1 MTTEFRTHSDMPLLL
16 TSVWLLSA
24 LGVSAVA
31 TDTVVGVAGQV
42 VKLPCR
48 LEEARQSGVEVCWG
62 RGKPS
67 LFTCHNTLINGAGGQ
82 VTYQQSDRFS
92 MSSSTSALI
101 ISGSRLSDA
110 GFYHCRV
117 QLPGPFNDQT
127 FTIHLIIAR
136 PRPVISKHL
145 GREDEEKLNTPNTV
159 TSFNTH
165 QRGSDVTGGA
175 GTEPMVAQVQSPVQ
189 EEPVNS
195 LQTFIGST
203 LRLAFIIF
211 IPAVL
216 LAAGYRVWRSNREAE
231 SKGKSD
237 QSEEEE
243 SSSV

>member
-1 MTTEFRTHSDMPLLL
+1 MLLL
-16 TSVWLLSA
+16 SSVWLLSVA
-24 LGVSAVA
+24 LRMSAVA
-31 TDTVVGVAGQV
+31 TETVVGVAGQV

-48 LEEARQSGVEVCWG
+48 LEEAGKSEVEVCWG

-82 VTYQQSDRFS
+82 VTYRQSDRFS
-92 MSSSTSALI
+92 VSSSTSALS

-127 FTIHLIIAR
+127 STVHLIIIR
-136 PRPVISKHL
+136 PRSVISKPL
-145 GREDEEKLNTPNTV
+145 GREDVEKFNTPNPI
-159 TSFNTH
+159 TSFNTN

-189 EEPVNS
+189 EEPVDS

-216 LAAGYRVWRSNREAE
+216 SAAGYRVWRSNREAE
-231 SKGKSD
+231 TERRLD

>member
-1 MTTEFRTHSDMPLLL
+1 MLLL

-24 LGVSAVA
+24 ALCVSAVA
-31 TDTVVGVAGQV
+31 TETVVGVAGQV

-82 VTYQQSDRFS
+82 VTYRQS
-92 MSSSTSALI
+92 
-101 ISGSRLSDA
+101 
-110 GFYHCRV
+110 HRV

-127 FTIHLIIAR
+127 STVHLIIIR
-136 PRPVISKHL
+136 PRSVTSERP
-145 GREDEEKLNTPNTV
+145 GREDVETFNTPNTT
-159 TSFNTH
+159 TSFNTN

-195 LQTFIGST
+195 LQNFIGST
-203 LRLAFIIF
+203 LRLAFIAF

-216 LAAGYRVWRSNREAE
+216 FAAGYRVWRSNREAE
-231 SKGKSD
+231 TEGRLD
-237 QSEEEE
+237 QSEDEE
-243 SSSV
+243 SSSA

>member
-1 MTTEFRTHSDMPLLL
+1 MLLL
-16 TSVWLLSA
+16 TSVWLLSVV
-24 LGVSAVA
+24 LCVSAVA
-31 TDTVVGVAGQV
+31 TETVVGVAGQV

-82 VTYQQSDRFS
+82 VTYRQSDRFS
-92 MSSSTSALI
+92 VSPSSSALS
-101 ISGSRLSDA
+101 ISGSQLSDA

-127 FTIHLIIAR
+127 STVHLIIIR
-136 PRPVISKHL
+136 PRSVTSERP
-145 GREDEEKLNTPNTV
+145 GRQDVEKSNTPDTT
-159 TSFNTH
+159 TSFNTN

-195 LQTFIGST
+195 LQNFIGST
-203 LRLAFIIF
+203 LRLAFIVF

-216 LAAGYRVWRSNREAE
+216 FAAGYRVWRSNREAE
-231 SKGKSD
+231 PEGRLD
-237 QSEEEE
+237 QSEDEEE
-243 SSSV
+243 SSSA